1 MPVLKINLFLWPE
14 NIVSFVRINL
24 IAILIK
30 SIYLVRSTLSEKNN
44 ELKEQSTIDSEEK
57 PFLSYEEDGVKQN
70 IFKSKLVNEKIK
82 AEIEI
87 NQLSVAEMCA
97 WTINGLALL
106 DQDSETITQSRRI
119 EQLTQLRQSFEF
131 LRNYSFELLR
141 ATLEKGEKNDN

>member
-1 MPVLKINLFLWPE
+1 M
-14 NIVSFVRINL
+14 
-24 IAILIK
+24 
-30 SIYLVRSTLSEKNN
+30 RSTLSEKNN
-44 ELKEQSTIDSEEK
+44 ELKEQSITDSEEK

-70 IFKSKLVNEKIK
+70 IFKSKLVNKKIK

-106 DQDSETITQSRRI
+106 EQDSETITQSRKV

>member
-1 MPVLKINLFLWPE
+1 M
-14 NIVSFVRINL
+14 
-24 IAILIK
+24 
-30 SIYLVRSTLSEKNN
+30 RSTLSEKNN
-44 ELKEQSTIDSEEK
+44 ELNEQSTTDSEEK
-57 PFLSYEEDGVKQN
+57 PFLSFEEDGVKQN
-70 IFKSKLVNEKIK
+70 IFKSKLVNEKLK